1 MPLLIN
7 QNIVSD
13 DSWRL
18 IDEDTTD
25 LSGDIIVPL
34 ELYTDEADKFTDQQ
48 GRIAILIG
56 EDNSV
61 KTLLAEPNQYE
72 LIVID
77 FSNFGEGRGFSF
89 ANMLRRADYTGQ
101 LRATGYVTRD
111 RLGYMQR
118 CGFDAFDISEEHYEN
133 DDAKAW
139 TEISINYQGAA
150 DNSQPI
156 YHQKG

>member
-7 QNIVSD
+7 QEIVSD

-18 IDEDTTD
+18 IDEATTD

-34 ELYTDEADKFTDQQ
+34 ELHTDEPEKFANQQ
-48 GRIAILIG
+48 GRIAILVG
-56 EDNSV
+56 RNESV
-61 KTLLAEPNQYE
+61 ETLLPAPNQYE

-89 ANMLRRADYTGQ
+89 ANMLRRAGYTGQ
-101 LRATGYVTRD
+101 LRASGYVTRD
-111 RLGYMQR
+111 RLECMQR
-118 CGFDAFDISEEHYEN
+118 CGFDAFDIPAEHYES
-133 DDAKAW
+133 DDANAW
-139 TEISINYQGAA
+139 SEISVNYQGAA